1 MSKGIFISS
10 SDKNQINVG
19 KFADETLLDKDNL
32 QKWLFSQIMV
42 FVFRDFRVSLYF
54 LFSFGWPLLER
65 ASPDFTAY
73 FPCR

>member
-32 QKWLFSQIMV
+32 QK
-42 FVFRDFRVSLYF
+42 
-54 LFSFGWPLLER
+54 
-65 ASPDFTAY
+65 
-73 FPCR
+73 